1 VEFILH
7 ATDLRRIHMADE
19 KDKDPTTPPAGI
31 LGLADAPVSA
41 GEDDE
46 VRAIAPDPSEQID
59 DDSRHRRG
67 DDVIERQEALSEDPT
82 GGPDPPPGLHVED

>member
-1 VEFILH
+1 
-7 ATDLRRIHMADE
+7 MPDE
-19 KDKDPTTPPAGI
+19 KDTDATTPPSGI

-46 VRAIAPDPSEQID
+46 VRAIAPDPDATDKEAA
-59 DDSRHRRG
+59 RRRRA
-67 DDVIERQEALSEDPT
+67 DDVVEREEALREDPV